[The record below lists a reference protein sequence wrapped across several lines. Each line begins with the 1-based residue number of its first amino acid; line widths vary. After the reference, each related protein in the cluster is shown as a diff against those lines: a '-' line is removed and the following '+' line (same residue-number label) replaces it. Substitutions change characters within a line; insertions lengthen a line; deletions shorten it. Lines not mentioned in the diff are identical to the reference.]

1 MGNIAGPRYLPDTS
15 ILSALIR
22 QPQVLVAS
30 TLARRGYT
38 TVCTSV
44 VVAAELRFGARKLG
58 SRTLTAKVDDL
69 LASLPVLAL
78 DAGADRVYAEVRL
91 QLEQAGTPIGPNDM
105 LVAAHALESALTL
118 VTDNFYEFRR
128 IEGLQVENWL

>member
-44 VVAAELRFGARKLG
+44 VVAAELRFSARKHG

-69 LASLPVLAL
+69 GPRCQSWPSMPGRIGFKRKLDSSWSKPVRPL
-78 DAGADRVYAEVRL
+78 DP
-91 QLEQAGTPIGPNDM
+91 T
-105 LVAAHALESALTL
+105 TC
-118 VTDNFYEFRR
+118 
-128 IEGLQVENWL
+128 